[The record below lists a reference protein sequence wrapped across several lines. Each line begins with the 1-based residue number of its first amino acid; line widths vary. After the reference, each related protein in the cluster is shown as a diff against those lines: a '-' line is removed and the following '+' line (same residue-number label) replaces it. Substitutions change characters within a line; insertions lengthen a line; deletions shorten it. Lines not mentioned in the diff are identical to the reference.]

1 MADETNSAAPPGAQ
15 VPGLRALVERIKPGV
30 QPVVSFTRE
39 AFLRDCIQ
47 RVIDL
52 GTPLKDFHHHE

>member
-1 MADETNSAAPPGAQ
+1 MADETNSAAPSGAQ
-15 VPGLRALVERIKPGV
+15 APGLRALVEHIKPGV
-30 QPVVSFTRE
+30 QPVTSFTRE